1 MYFLFSL
8 LKTVL
13 LLERTRKST
22 LLTAIQIVLQKYY
35 FDLWECL
42 NGNSLSITRF
52 DVFLFLRKV
61 IQQITLSILYPHI
74 LCVCISGEDEG
85 PGLHE

>member
-8 LKTVL
+8 LKTVM
-13 LLERTRKST
+13 LLERTGKST

-35 FDLWECL
+35 FVLWECL
-42 NGNSLSITRF
+42 NGNSLFITYF
-52 DVFLFLRKV
+52 DDFLFLRKV
-61 IQQITLSILYPHI
+61 IQQITWSILYPHI
-74 LCVCISGEDEG
+74 LCLCISGENKG